1 MVMYAETTVKT
12 DKSIAEVVDAA
23 VHTLRRSGGSVTNT
37 GTSIQV
43 TDASGLGSFSF
54 MCHIDGQGRVVEREP
69 GVYRLEFELTKR
81 PNAIFWLC
89 LFLGWCAAGL
99 LWVVNALYFFVDSTV
114 QREFQVWLDRVQNEF

>member
-12 DKSIAEVVDAA
+12 DKSIEEVVDAT
-23 VHTLRRSGGSVTNT
+23 VRTLRRSGGSITNT
-37 GTSIQV
+37 GTSVQV

-69 GVYRLEFELTKR
+69 GLYRLEFELTKR
-81 PNAIFWLC
+81 PNTIFWLC

-99 LWVVNALYFFVDSTV
+99 LWLVNVLYLFVDGTV
-114 QREFQVWLDRVQNEF
+114 QREFQVLLDRVQNEL